1 MTILFAEDD
10 PELARQVLTAMRGQ
24 GHAITLCV
32 SGTQALSLALNR
44 EWDMI
49 LMDVSMPGMDGF
61 EVVKRY
67 RASGGVAPVIFIT
80 ARAEVADRVAGL
92 AIGGDD
98 YLTKPFAMAELSARV
113 EALHRRFKR
122 APAAV
127 PAVISNP
134 LLPQGWRL
142 DSVKRSVT
150 MGGRTIEL
158 QPREWSLLDVLL
170 NNEGRVLTKS
180 YLLDEVWNIR
190 FDPGTNVVDAAVFRL
205 RKKLDPADGPS
216 HIETRRGEGYVFH
229 RHDQL

>member
-10 PELARQVLTAMRGQ
+10 PELARQVVTAMRLQ
-24 GHAITLCV
+24 GHAITLCTN
-32 SGTQALSLALNR
+32 GKQALSLALNR
-44 EWDMI
+44 EWDVI

-61 EVVKRY
+61 EVVKRI
-67 RASGGVAPVIFIT
+67 RSQGVVAPVIFIT
-80 ARAEVADRVAGL
+80 ARADVADRVEGL

-98 YLTKPFAMAELSARV
+98 YLTKPFAMAELAARV
-113 EALHRRFKR
+113 DALHRRFKR
-122 APAAV
+122 APAAI
-127 PAVISNP
+127 ASSP
-134 LLPQGWRL
+134 LTPRGWRL
-142 DSVKRSVT
+142 DSVKRSVSID
-150 MGGRTIEL
+150 GKAVEL
-158 QPREWSLLDVLL
+158 QPREWSLLDVFL

-205 RKKLDPADGPS
+205 RKKLDPAEGPS

>member
-10 PELARQVLTAMRGQ
+10 PELARQVVTAMRLQ
-24 GHAITLCV
+24 GHAITLCTN
-32 SGTQALSLALNR
+32 GKQALSLALNR
-44 EWDMI
+44 EWDVI

-61 EVVKRY
+61 EVVKRI
-67 RASGGVAPVIFIT
+67 RSQGVVAPVIFIT
-80 ARAEVADRVAGL
+80 ARADVADRVEGL

-98 YLTKPFAMAELSARV
+98 YLTKPFAMAELAARV
-113 EALHRRFKR
+113 DALHRRFKR
-122 APAAV
+122 APAAT
-127 PAVISNP
+127 ASSP
-134 LLPQGWRL
+134 LTPRGWRL
-142 DSVKRSVT
+142 DSVKRSVSID
-150 MGGRTIEL
+150 GKAVEL
-158 QPREWSLLDVLL
+158 QPREWSLLDVFL

-205 RKKLDPADGPS
+205 RKKLDPVEGPS

>member
-24 GHAITLCV
+24 GHAVTLCTN
-32 SGTQALSLALNR
+32 GKQALSLALNR
-44 EWDMI
+44 EWDVI

-61 EVVKRY
+61 EVVKRV
-67 RASGGVAPVIFIT
+67 RSQGVVAPVIFIT
-80 ARAEVADRVAGL
+80 ARADVADRVEGL

-98 YLTKPFAMAELSARV
+98 YLTKPFAMAELAARV
-113 EALHRRFKR
+113 SALHRRFKR
-122 APAAV
+122 APATNA
-127 PAVISNP
+127 SSP
-134 LLPQGWRL
+134 LAPRGWRL
-142 DSVKRSVT
+142 DSVKRSVSID
-150 MGGRTIEL
+150 GKAVEL
-158 QPREWSLLDVLL
+158 QPREWSLLDVFL

-205 RKKLDPADGPS
+205 RKKLDPVEGPS

-229 RHDQL
+229 RHDEV